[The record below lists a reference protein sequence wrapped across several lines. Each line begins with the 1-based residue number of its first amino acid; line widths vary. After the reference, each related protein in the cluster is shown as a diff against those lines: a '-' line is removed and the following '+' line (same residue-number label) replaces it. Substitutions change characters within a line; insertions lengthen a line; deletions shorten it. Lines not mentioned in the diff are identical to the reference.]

1 MNSEI
6 IKAAIDGA
14 KVTVE
19 SDCWPLRCKAGGIRI
34 SMTKQTWNGVRTL
47 NKTVKI
53 DELTG
58 GETLEEAATRT
69 VQRMA
74 EVIETGKFFT
84 E

>member
-6 IKAAIDGA
+6 VKAALDGA

-19 SDCWPLRCKAGGIRI
+19 ADCWPLRRKASGIRI
-34 SMTKQTWNGVRTL
+34 SMTKQTWNGIRTL
-47 NKTVKI
+47 NRNVKI

-58 GETLEEAATRT
+58 GETLEEATART

-74 EVIETGKFFT
+74 EVIETGEFFT

>member
-6 IKAAIDGA
+6 IAAALDGA
-14 KVTVE
+14 RITVE
-19 SDCWPLRCKAGGIRI
+19 SDRWPLRCKAGGIRI

-47 NKTVKI
+47 NRTVKNE
-53 DELTG
+53 ELTG

-74 EVIETGKFFT
+74 EIIETAQFFT

>member
-6 IKAAIDGA
+6 IAAALNGA
-14 KVTVE
+14 RITVE
-19 SDCWPLRCKAGGIRI
+19 SDRWPLRCKAGGIRI

-47 NKTVKI
+47 NRTVKA
-53 DELTG
+53 DELTD

-69 VQRMA
+69 VQRMV
-74 EVIETGKFFT
+74 EIIETGQFFT

>member
-6 IKAAIDGA
+6 VKAALDGA
-14 KVTVE
+14 RITVE

-47 NKTVKI
+47 NRTVKA
-53 DELTG
+53 DELTD

-74 EVIETGKFFT
+74 GIIETGQFFT